1 MQCMRDHFH
10 TPSAE
15 VSRLAIGKD
24 VLMHR
29 KRLQIP
35 GAPGLA
41 HCARCGKVIEAP
53 KVLTKIPPVAY
64 YIWLGL
70 LLVLEVLCVIF
81 PSRPIFIAALAAS
94 ALPFLTAL
102 LAPRLTEAFCSWE
115 LLAYDSQ
122 EQLDFLLRL
131 RRHPRQKI
139 PVSQIIRLAV
149 LSIWFIYDIF
159 LLFFT

>member
-1 MQCMRDHFH
+1 
-10 TPSAE
+10 
-15 VSRLAIGKD
+15 
-24 VLMHR
+24 MHR
-29 KRLQIP
+29 KKFQIP

-122 EQLDFLLRL
+122 GCKFVKHIGQQPQRGRAPAEGS
-131 RRHPRQKI
+131 HG
-139 PVSQIIRLAV
+139 
-149 LSIWFIYDIF
+149 
-159 LLFFT
+159 